1 MSNSIYEN
9 RLQIIALI
17 GLILCCFFSAAGQK
31 IRRST
36 PQAEK
41 VKKQKPALKDISIE
55 DEVRGLATTAMNNG
69 GVGLIIGV
77 IDGDKRLIFS
87 FGETKKGNGQKPTEN
102 NIFQIGSVSKT
113 FTATVLAALVKR
125 NLVAYSDP
133 LQKYVPDGT
142 TVPIKDG
149 RKISLLDLATHTAGL
164 PKNIGNMTYPT
175 GQPEVFS
182 SLAAVQL
189 MSKPGTAWFYSN
201 AGFGLLS
208 LANAKADSN
217 SMWWDAINKE
227 VSQPL
232 GLTDTAFQ
240 LIPAQ
245 INRRVQGYG
254 PSGNPVGY
262 NMPGWPALGG
272 AGALYSTMHDMLRYL
287 SLNMGLS
294 QTPLNSLLPD
304 LHKNWRP
311 RTKPNQYNGLGWQI
325 DEGTTRK
332 IWKSGGTPGFS
343 SYVVFCKAKKIG
355 VVVLS
360 NSLQLNSPTLGN
372 QIYTFL
378 TNDAAGSD
386 SDSGDTDD
394 ME

>member
-9 RLQIIALI
+9 RFQLIALL
-17 GLILCCFFSAAGQK
+17 GLMLCCFLSAAGQNK
-31 IRRST
+31 RT
-36 PQAEK
+36 TQQAEK
-41 VKKQKPALKDISIE
+41 VKKHKPVLQRFSIE
-55 DEVRGLATTAMNNG
+55 DEVTALSTTAMNNG

-87 FGETKKGNGQKPTEN
+87 FGETTKGNGQKPTEN

-142 TVPIKDG
+142 IVPTKEG

-164 PKNIGNMTYPT
+164 PKNIGNMAYPT
-175 GQPEVFS
+175 FQPEVFS

-189 MSKPGTAWFYSN
+189 MSKPGTTWFYSN

-217 SMWWDAINKE
+217 SMWWDAVNKE
-227 VSQPL
+227 VAQPL
-232 GLTDTAFQ
+232 GLADTAFQ
-240 LIPAQ
+240 LTQ
-245 INRRVQGYG
+245 TQLNRRVQGYG
-254 PSGNPVGY
+254 PSGNPAGY
-262 NMPGWPALGG
+262 TMPGWPAMGG

-287 SLNMGLS
+287 SFNMGLS

-304 LHKNWRP
+304 LHKDWRP
-311 RTKPNQYNGLGWQI
+311 RTKPNQFNGLGWQI

-332 IWKSGGTPGFS
+332 IWKDGTTPGFF
-343 SYVVFCKAKKIG
+343 SYVVFCKEKKVG

-360 NSLQLNSPTLGN
+360 NSLQLNSKTLGN

-378 TNDAAGSD
+378 TNAAAGSD
-386 SDSGDTDD
+386 SDSGDTDGT
-394 ME
+394 E